1 MKENIL
7 KKSFNDGHDR
17 VHNGINNR
25 INTPP
30 HLRSNCITSKKQRQ
44 TIAFERRKQLYK
56 ARIRNKLK
64 ETRIGRELLLGRSIF
79 KQQQN
84 NDKKRHYFGNLEGSN
99 HNMQQDDSNYYVQK
113 YLENRAVRRLVRMRK
128 QIKFTLLVND
138 NTTTA
143 GLVVFPILV
152 QQPPVLVKSE
162 YDVVQDTQHSPSPD
176 ETLSNPIPDENF
188 SIMK

>member
-1 MKENIL
+1 MKENML
-7 KKSFNDGHDR
+7 KKSFNDEN
-17 VHNGINNR
+17 VKVNNGINNR

-84 NDKKRHYFGNLEGSN
+84 NDKKRHYFENLKGSN
-99 HNMQQDDSNYYVQK
+99 HHIQQDDSNYFVQK
-113 YLENRAVRRLVRMRK
+113 YLENRAMRRLARMRK
-128 QIKFTLLVND
+128 QIKLTLMLNN
-138 NTTTA
+138 NTTTDP
-143 GLVVFPILV
+143 VVFPILV
-152 QQPPVLVKSE
+152 QQPPALVKSE
-162 YDVVQDTQHSPSPD
+162 YDVVQNTQHLPSPD

-188 SIMK
+188 SMMK